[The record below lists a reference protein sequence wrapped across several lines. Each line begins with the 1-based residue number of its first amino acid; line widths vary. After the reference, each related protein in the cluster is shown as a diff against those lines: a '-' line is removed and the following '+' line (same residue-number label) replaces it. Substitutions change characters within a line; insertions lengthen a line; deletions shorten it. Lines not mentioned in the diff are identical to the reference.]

1 MGLSDIFYKIL
12 EIYETQIHWDFE
24 ETFITL
30 LYRCMLGY
38 GTIQKL
44 QLIFNMLHKKQKTL

>member
-12 EIYETQIHWDFE
+12 EMYETQIHWDFE

-30 LYRCMLGY
+30 LYRCLLGY
-38 GTIQKL
+38 GAIQKL
-44 QLIFNMLHKKQKTL
+44 QLIFNMILKK